1 MIGIKKRGYC
11 PFRVL
16 KGSFEAGC
24 ALQLGR
30 GVLCYSQDYKPL
42 LSTGEDFFC
51 PQLNFQ
57 LTENTYNEIHIII
70 TSLLAIQDEENTAI
84 NLWPIF
90 SRNSKIAN
98 PSQTQLGK
106 GIEMQQISERVRK
119 ELDEI
124 VLNLS

>member
-1 MIGIKKRGYC
+1 MGIKKRGYC

-30 GVLCYSQDYKPL
+30 GVRCYSQDHLPL
-42 LSTGEDFFC
+42 LSKDKEFFC
-51 PQLNFQ
+51 PQLHFKLSQ
-57 LTENTYNEIHIII
+57 DTYSEIHKII
-70 TSLLAIQDEENTAI
+70 TSILTIQDEENTAI

-90 SRNSKIAN
+90 SRNSKITN
-98 PSQTQLGK
+98 PSQAQLGK
-106 GIEMQQISERVRK
+106 GIEMQKISEKVRK